1 MKITNRQMLETAILC
16 FLLLIFVFFTLPA
29 WFPKFQ
35 PYQYLEKKW
44 EIYKLEQ
51 KIAKE
56 IKNEE
61 TIQRL
66 ILESKLHILE
76 SKVHTKQNSPPLPCI
91 NIGMMLDCPSQK
103 IRCVTLGNITNCE
116 SY

>member
-1 MKITNRQMLETAILC
+1 MKTTSRQIGEIIIQC
-16 FLLLIFVFFTLPA
+16 FLLLILVFYVLPA
-29 WFPKFQ
+29 WFSKFQ
-35 PYQYLEKKW
+35 PYEFLEKKW
-44 EIYKLEQ
+44 ELYKLEQ
-51 KIAKE
+51 KISKE

-66 ILESKLHILE
+66 ILESKLH
-76 SKVHTKQNSPPLPCI
+76 TKQNSLPLPCI

>member
-1 MKITNRQMLETAILC
+1 MKTTRKKIVEIAIWC
-16 FLLLIFVFFTLPA
+16 FLLLILVFYTLPT
-29 WFPKFQ
+29 WFPKFE
-35 PYQYLEKKW
+35 PYQYLEKNW
-44 EIYKLEQ
+44 AIYKLEN

-66 ILESKLHILE
+66 ILESKLHI
-76 SKVHTKQNSPPLPCI
+76 KQNSLPLPCI
-91 NIGMMLDCPSQK
+91 NTGIILDCPSQK
-103 IRCVTLGNITNCE
+103 IRCVTVGNITNCE

>member
-1 MKITNRQMLETAILC
+1 MKITNRQMFEKVILF
-16 FLLLIFVFFTLPA
+16 FLLFILIFYTLPA

-44 EIYKLEQ
+44 AIYKLEK
-51 KIAKE
+51 KIVKE

-66 ILESKLHILE
+66 ILESELHI
-76 SKVHTKQNSPPLPCI
+76 KQKSLPVPCI

-103 IRCVTLGNITNCE
+103 IRCVTIGNITNCE

>member
-1 MKITNRQMLETAILC
+1 MKITNRQIGETAIGC
-16 FLLLIFVFFTLPA
+16 FLIFILIFYSLPA

-66 ILESKLHILE
+66 ILESKLH
-76 SKVHTKQNSPPLPCI
+76 TKQNSLPLPCI

-103 IRCVTLGNITNCE
+103 IRCVTIGSITNCE

>member
-1 MKITNRQMLETAILC
+1 MKITSRQMLETAILC
-16 FLLLIFVFFTLPA
+16 FLLLILVFYTLPA

-44 EIYKLEQ
+44 AIYKLEK

-66 ILESKLHILE
+66 ILESELHI
-76 SKVHTKQNSPPLPCI
+76 KQKSVPVPCI

-103 IRCVTLGNITNCE
+103 IRCVTIGSITNCE